1 MNKTKVLGIS
11 AASTLESR
19 SELLLDSLLD
29 EFLQHDSYIK
39 KIAVRDLNILFCDGL
54 RSCEKTGI
62 CKWEDDMQIL
72 GNELLL
78 ADIVIIATP
87 VYFASVPARLKAII
101 DRCQVFWARKNI
113 LKNFKPSLKKGI
125 FIAVAGR
132 NPEFSHIETV
142 IKAFFSVFN
151 IKLCGRFYLPN
162 TDKLDSTQFTKTQ
175 ENIKKLIKEVF

>member
-1 MNKTKVLGIS
+1 
-11 AASTLESR
+11 
-19 SELLLDSLLD
+19 
-29 EFLQHDSYIK
+29 
-39 KIAVRDLNILFCDGL
+39 
-54 RSCEKTGI
+54 
-62 CKWEDDMQIL
+62 MQIL